1 MPLWATKESSQ
12 LLKVKFG
19 VALSLPE
26 ATQTGTDVAQALLLP
41 VRAVCG
47 DTSYRIVLTVHW
59 LILMLKNHAPGCI
72 GSSCVWMGTAL
83 CSARASLQL
92 SVREGIMLPWHWRIS
107 PLLGDK
113 ADAQCS
119 QERRGTVHAPGYS
132 MYPKTSSLHRFVAFQ
147 SLSSWCL
154 VSFATLQGARVDTSN
169 HGRSENIYMHTIL
182 SIRFWLCWIFC
193 LHRLKKS

>member
-107 PLLGDK
+107 PLLGDTEQMLSAHKREGAQFMLLVNLCIQRHPVCTGLLHFK
-113 ADAQCS
+113 ACPAGVWFHLQHYK
-119 QERRGTVHAPGYS
+119 VH
-132 MYPKTSSLHRFVAFQ
+132 
-147 SLSSWCL
+147 
-154 VSFATLQGARVDTSN
+154 
-169 HGRSENIYMHTIL
+169 E
-182 SIRFWLCWIFC
+182 
-193 LHRLKKS
+193 

>member
-1 MPLWATKESSQ
+1 MQFVLLPSLNLSHLLLYTRHWSIPSFKKSSRRWAVPLWATKESSQ

-26 ATQTGTDVAQALLLP
+26 AAQTGTDVAQALLLP

-92 SVREGIMLPWHWRIS
+92 SVREGITLPWHWRIS
-107 PLLGDK
+107 PLLGDTEQMLSAHK
-113 ADAQCS
+113 REGARA
-119 QERRGTVHAPGYS
+119 HAPG
-132 MYPKTSSLHRFVAFQ
+132 
-147 SLSSWCL
+147 
-154 VSFATLQGARVDTSN
+154 
-169 HGRSENIYMHTIL
+169 
-182 SIRFWLCWIFC
+182 
-193 LHRLKKS
+193 

>member
-26 ATQTGTDVAQALLLP
+26 AAQTGTDVAQALLLP

-119 QERRGTVHAPGYS
+119 QERRGT
-132 MYPKTSSLHRFVAFQ
+132 SSC
-147 SLSSWCL
+147 SWLIYVSKDIQFAQVCCISKPVQL
-154 VSFATLQGARVDTSN
+154 VSGFICNITRCTS
-169 HGRSENIYMHTIL
+169 RY
-182 SIRFWLCWIFC
+182 
-193 LHRLKKS
+193 K